1 MKKRLAVIIIIGIL
15 ILTTTGCLGSKDKTS
30 LSNEQLT
37 QEQKLK
43 DFDYMYKILK
53 ENYPY
58 FEVNKRVNGVDW
70 LANKNKYIAQIKATK
85 SDEAYYETL
94 RSILRQLN
102 NGHTN
107 LFIKDE
113 YLYTKKL
120 YEKLG
125 DKEWMDQLN
134 KSVAVKRYSTM
145 QGLKNKSNA
154 PRSYESHKNVKTSIL
169 EENKLAYMAIHSL
182 NSFNVNGDMKTIKP
196 FLESVKNYKALIIDI
211 RGNGGGDTAYWNNNI
226 VSMLL
231 NKPVKYT
238 QYLAFRGGSFEEKFI
253 KRRLGKGYY
262 TLKETSDLDD
272 RVLTKMPSEVKK
284 DFKYYKEYNTE
295 LIPHNPI
302 GFNGKIYM
310 LIDGGVF
317 SASENFAVFAKSTG
331 FATLVGEKTGGDGIA
346 IDPILCTLPNSG
358 YVFRFPVCMG
368 LTSDGTCNFEHK
380 TDPDIKVAAKV
391 GATFS
396 DDEAIKT
403 VLKLIN

>member
-15 ILTTTGCLGSKDKTS
+15 ILTTGCSESENKTS
-30 LSNEQLT
+30 SSNGQLT

-53 ENYPY
+53 DNYPY
-58 FEVNKRVNGVDW
+58 FEVNKRLNGVDW
-70 LANKNKYIAQIKATK
+70 LANKNKYIAQIEATK
-85 SDEAYYETL
+85 NDKAYYETL
-94 RSILRQLN
+94 SNILRQLN

-107 LFIKDE
+107 LLIKDE

-125 DKEWMDQLN
+125 NKEWLDQFN
-134 KSVAVKRYSTM
+134 KAAAVKRYSTM
-145 QGLKNKSNA
+145 QGLKNKSKA
-154 PRSYESHKNVKTSIL
+154 PRSYEYHNNVKTSIL

-182 NSFNVNGDMKTIKP
+182 NSFNVNGDKKTIKP

-211 RGNGGGDTAYWNNNI
+211 RGNGGGDTAYWTNNI

-238 QYLAFRGGSFEEKFI
+238 TYLAFRGGSFEEKFI
-253 KRRLGKGYY
+253 KRRLGEDYY
-262 TLKETSDLDD
+262 ELNKTSDLDD
-272 RVLTKMPSEVKK
+272 RVLTKLPSEVKK

-295 LIPHNPI
+295 LIPRNPI

-310 LIDGGVF
+310 LIDGDVF
-317 SASENFAVFAKSTG
+317 SASESFAVFAKSTG
-331 FATLVGEKTGGDGIA
+331 FATLVGEKTGGDGIGM
-346 IDPILCTLPNSG
+346 DPAVCTLPNSG
-358 YVFRFPVCMG
+358 YVFRFPVDMG

-380 TDPDIKVAAKV
+380 TEPDIKVSAKV